1 VYKQKKI
8 DDCIKDI
15 IMAKTKKQKNHNTDK
30 CEELK
35 DQLLRVNADFQ
46 NFKKRQEKE
55 KEEWF
60 EIAQGSIIK
69 SFLPIIDD
77 FELAMKNMRVIKE
90 EKEKKAWGQGFEILY
105 KKFEKVLQDVGVE
118 KIKTDIPFDP
128 EFHEALMQV
137 DSKEHKSG
145 QIVNVLSS
153 GYTFKGKVLR
163 VAKVSVAK

>member
-1 VYKQKKI
+1 M
-8 DDCIKDI
+8 KDM
-15 IMAKTKKQKNHNTDK
+15 IMAKHKKQKIDNTDK
-30 CEELK
+30 CQELK

-55 KEEWF
+55 KEAWF
-60 EIAQGSIIK
+60 EIAQSAVIK

-77 FELAMKNMRVIKE
+77 FDLAMKNIKKKE
-90 EKEKKAWGQGFEILY
+90 DRKEKAAWEQGIELLF
-105 KKFEKVLQDVGVE
+105 KKFEKVLHDLGVE
-118 KIKTDIPFDP
+118 KIKTDVAFNP

-137 DSKEHKSG
+137 ESAEHESG
-145 QIVNVLSS
+145 RIVNVLNN